1 MQVFL
6 FPEVPI
12 IMREPKYGVKQL
24 FALPPLYF
32 GVVVQLNDAE
42 FPLSGLCYLSG
53 QSSKLKQA
61 GFLNKLLGKPSGT
74 RLTLDILVRLIFVLL
89 GVDPLPSNGAE
100 KLINFCL

>member
-32 GVVVQLNDAE
+32 GVVQLNDAE